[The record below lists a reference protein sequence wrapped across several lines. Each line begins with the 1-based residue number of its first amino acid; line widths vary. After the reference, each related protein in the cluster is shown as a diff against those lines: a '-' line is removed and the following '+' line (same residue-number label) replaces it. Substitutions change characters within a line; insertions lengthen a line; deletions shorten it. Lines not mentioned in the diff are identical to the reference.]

1 MLDKLIEQY
10 FEMLANS
17 RNTTRPEIFIYRYSV
32 DSDGNITE
40 LTSKT
45 PYSKSVKS
53 EKTLSLEKTI
63 KEKRKEMELLAQK
76 EKFEEAISARQ
87 EINELQ
93 LELNESNRKDLEDY
107 EKNKTAKELLQDLK
121 KQLEKAVKDED
132 YETAATIRDKIKS
145 ISEQPK

>member
-10 FEMLANS
+10 LEMLANS

-45 PYSKSVKS
+45 PYSKPVKS

-121 KQLEKAVKDED
+121 KQLEKAVKEED

>member
-10 FEMLANS
+10 FEMMANS
-17 RNTTRPEIFIYRYSV
+17 RNSTHPKFFVYHYSI
-32 DSDGNITE
+32 DSNGNITE
-40 LTSKT
+40 LTSKK
-45 PYSKSVKS
+45 PDSKQVKS
-53 EKTLSLEKTI
+53 ENTLSLEKTI
-63 KEKRKEMELLAQK
+63 KEKRKEMEELAQN
-76 EKFEEAISARQ
+76 EKFEEAIAVRQ
-87 EINELQ
+87 ELNELQ

-121 KQLEKAVKDED
+121 KQLDKAVKDED

>member
-1 MLDKLIEQY
+1 M
-10 FEMLANS
+10 
-17 RNTTRPEIFIYRYSV
+17 
-32 DSDGNITE
+32 
-40 LTSKT
+40 
-45 PYSKSVKS
+45 
-53 EKTLSLEKTI
+53 EKTI

-93 LELNESNRKDLEDY
+93 LELDESNRKDLEDY

-121 KQLEKAVKDED
+121 NQLEKAVKEED

>member
-10 FEMLANS
+10 LEMLANS

-45 PYSKSVKS
+45 PYSKPVKS